1 MKEKKEF
8 YMNFLKDDKYPFKYS
23 EKKDMENGSSSNK
36 KDNKNINLNKINI
49 SNEEPKKENYSF
61 DKFASEIENYDF
73 NKKTKWDNE
82 ARNYII
88 NVENKEN
95 IIKLTELNQINYKN
109 PLLLLN
115 KEYLQEKYNHKL
127 FEEELFNIE
136 SKINSNNNLFENNN
150 TMIFIEKAIEEKEK
164 LELYLKI
171 LKYYLDYYCINNT
184 EIMNPPI
191 DKIRQLTKITDF
203 YYDQIHSKKKKILL
217 MKRCNI
223 DNAMKLILR
232 KKKLE
237 NLIKIYSFLKYN
249 ISEIYNG
256 YKELEIKKL
265 NYDFIPYYNLNIK
278 LIDETCKIEKRIFNI
293 LNKENNGME
302 KDIKKFNVMKL
313 IKNELINKK
322 ELFNKKIHEEINNIF
337 ESKKSYIFHLYYLFD
352 INQNKKENE
361 SFVDKIKN
369 IFKMKSKV
377 IILDSLQYIY
387 DIQSNR
393 KNVKFIYNFM
403 NPKLSN
409 INKIILNEKYLII
422 YFINILVK
430 LKNLLDIF
438 LYYYNS
444 INSNNIEEKE
454 YQNKYEN
461 FKSQIKSKKNEFYEI
476 LDKHISK
483 TILLIEKSTLINDE
497 SKMVSNK
504 SVLYILNLICIF
516 EKLLKINFNVKYNK
530 FINLS
535 IKNYLIKKFKFENKK
550 SLEKSIILLSNETWE
565 KKLLD
570 KSFFDIEHIKE
581 KIPFYLKRFISFF
594 NESEIKESWTSK
606 LINKDNIDKIFN
618 CIINN
623 DEYNIN
629 DNIDI
634 KYKNFDEIITIN
646 INNKEK
652 EIFTKEIE
660 NENNII
666 IFNEPLKYDK
676 SFSTNS
682 SFVIIKEIEEQII
695 NIIIFESLIYD
706 IFTNLFVNIDL
717 YIFII
722 FKIFIQECKYQ
733 SNLFLNPNETD
744 IDKESWNIDYLCN
757 IIFFQKKFCELKK
770 FCNSC
775 ENKISKF
782 FEKEI
787 NINSDN
793 GNNNYYE
800 NLISNFSFNFENIK
814 NKFDP
819 KNIENGLNLNL
830 SEKNMV
836 SNEQE
841 LYNNKTGNNIGNIND
856 DNKISNLKE
865 QNIKNKNF
873 YNFLYKIDNKNS
885 RTKNNNSTTNELIN
899 DMKLK
904 LSNINIKK
912 IIILISSIRTI
923 KKILKRLIFFT
934 TKIELELERYE
945 VLSKINNYE
954 KLIEQIR
961 NFFYLEISENI
972 IDFSQI
978 SNIIQNYNWSPN
990 PEQGS
995 KELFEASDWVNNLIN
1010 IFEVII
1016 SEIHNKLFETFGE
1029 KKLSEFISELINYII
1044 NCIQE
1049 NLAKIKKCND
1059 MGRSIMLK
1067 DIKLLK
1073 EGIDNILKKYELNK
1087 KIKVD
1092 KIFDSIIQFI
1102 NSWYYNS
1109 DELYQYIFNYNIEYK
1124 YFENIFY
1131 SSPFI
1136 SQLSSDVKN
1145 EFMKKVKQN
1154 YINKLKKVIACINK
1168 DT

>member
-1 MKEKKEF
+1 
-8 YMNFLKDDKYPFKYS
+8 MNL
-23 EKKDMENGSSSNK
+23 
-36 KDNKNINLNKINI
+36 
-49 SNEEPKKENYSF
+49 
-61 DKFASEIENYDF
+61 
-73 NKKTKWDNE
+73 
-82 ARNYII
+82 
-88 NVENKEN
+88 
-95 IIKLTELNQINYKN
+95 
-109 PLLLLN
+109 
-115 KEYLQEKYNHKL
+115 
-127 FEEELFNIE
+127 
-136 SKINSNNNLFENNN
+136 
-150 TMIFIEKAIEEKEK
+150 
-164 LELYLKI
+164 
-171 LKYYLDYYCINNT
+171 
-184 EIMNPPI
+184 
-191 DKIRQLTKITDF
+191 
-203 YYDQIHSKKKKILL
+203 
-217 MKRCNI
+217 
-223 DNAMKLILR
+223 
-232 KKKLE
+232 
-237 NLIKIYSFLKYN
+237 
-249 ISEIYNG
+249 
-256 YKELEIKKL
+256 
-265 NYDFIPYYNLNIK
+265 
-278 LIDETCKIEKRIFNI
+278 
-293 LNKENNGME
+293 
-302 KDIKKFNVMKL
+302 
-313 IKNELINKK
+313 
-322 ELFNKKIHEEINNIF
+322 
-337 ESKKSYIFHLYYLFD
+337 
-352 INQNKKENE
+352 
-361 SFVDKIKN
+361 
-369 IFKMKSKV
+369 
-377 IILDSLQYIY
+377 
-387 DIQSNR
+387 
-393 KNVKFIYNFM
+393 
-403 NPKLSN
+403 
-409 INKIILNEKYLII
+409 
-422 YFINILVK
+422 
-430 LKNLLDIF
+430 
-438 LYYYNS
+438 
-444 INSNNIEEKE
+444 
-454 YQNKYEN
+454 
-461 FKSQIKSKKNEFYEI
+461 
-476 LDKHISK
+476 
-483 TILLIEKSTLINDE
+483 
-497 SKMVSNK
+497 
-504 SVLYILNLICIF
+504 
-516 EKLLKINFNVKYNK
+516 
-530 FINLS
+530 
-535 IKNYLIKKFKFENKK
+535 
-550 SLEKSIILLSNETWE
+550 
-565 KKLLD
+565 
-570 KSFFDIEHIKE
+570 
-581 KIPFYLKRFISFF
+581 
-594 NESEIKESWTSK
+594 
-606 LINKDNIDKIFN
+606 
-618 CIINN
+618 
-623 DEYNIN
+623 
-629 DNIDI
+629 
-634 KYKNFDEIITIN
+634 
-646 INNKEK
+646 
-652 EIFTKEIE
+652 
-660 NENNII
+660 
-666 IFNEPLKYDK
+666 
-676 SFSTNS
+676 
-682 SFVIIKEIEEQII
+682 
-695 NIIIFESLIYD
+695 
-706 IFTNLFVNIDL
+706 
-717 YIFII
+717 
-722 FKIFIQECKYQ
+722 
-733 SNLFLNPNETD
+733 NETD

-836 SNEQE
+836 LNEQE

-978 SNIIQNYNWSPN
+978 SNIIQNYNWSPD

-1016 SEIHNKLFETFGE
+1016 SEIHNKLFEIFGE